1 MPLTHAGEQV
11 ISISLFI
18 SFVSVLVGMLAIGL
32 AIPLIR
38 GKIPMNDT
46 YGLRIP
52 KSFTSEENWYKLNTF
67 GGKIMIAFLALPLIL
82 FGIVCVFL
90 PFSSVNELMIAFLS
104 VMIFSVALCL
114 YFIFQFS
121 NKLS

>member
-1 MPLTHAGEQV
+1 MPPTHSGEQV

-18 SFVSVLVGMLAIGL
+18 SSLSIIIGMLIIGL

-67 GGKIMIAFLALPLIL
+67 GSKIMIAFLSVVIL
-82 FGIVCVFL
+82 
-90 PFSSVNELMIAFLS
+90 SIAF
-104 VMIFSVALCL
+104 CL
-114 YFIFQFS
+114 YLIFQFAE
-121 NKLS
+121 KLS